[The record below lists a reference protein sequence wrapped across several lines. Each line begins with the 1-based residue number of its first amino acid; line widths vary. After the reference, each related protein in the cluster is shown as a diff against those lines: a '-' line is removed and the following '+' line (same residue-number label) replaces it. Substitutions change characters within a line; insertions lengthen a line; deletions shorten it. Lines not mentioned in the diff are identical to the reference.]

1 MTLTIRFR
9 EIKIR
14 EQGFE
19 DRRVE
24 KVNVFFSNFGRKVS
38 FISFIEIYLFF
49 I

>member
-38 FISFIEIYLFF
+38 FIEIYLFF